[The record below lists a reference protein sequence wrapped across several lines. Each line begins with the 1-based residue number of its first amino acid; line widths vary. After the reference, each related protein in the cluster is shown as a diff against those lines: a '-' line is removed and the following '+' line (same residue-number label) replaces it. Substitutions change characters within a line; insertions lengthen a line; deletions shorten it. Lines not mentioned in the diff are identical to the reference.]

1 MNNENDFDEI
11 PDFFYKVTLNYLNI
25 LKDHFSQFGYQSL
38 LLEKGEKAATD
49 TLAVNFGNETNPMV
63 FSFTFIPIPATEIGF
78 DTAFLQIY
86 AVLPSK
92 PQLNTMKDLEKS
104 LHFINNQLPV
114 GHLGISNGN
123 EIILRSV
130 QVLSTNNYDLET
142 NIFDKVTDLF
152 QMVISVFNPHIDD
165 ICRGVKTFKQLA
177 FELSNY

>member
-1 MNNENDFDEI
+1 MNNDNNFDEI

-25 LKDHFSQFGYQSL
+25 LKDHFSQLGYQLL
-38 LLEKGEKAATD
+38 LLEKSDKVATD

-86 AVLPSK
+86 STLPSK
-92 PQLNTMKDLEKS
+92 PKIDTMSDLEKS
-104 LHFINNQLPV
+104 INFINNQLPV

-130 QVLSTNNYDLET
+130 QGVSTNNYDLET
-142 NIFDKVTDLF
+142 NIFDKITDLF
-152 QMVISVFNPHIDD
+152 QMIISVFNPYLDD
-165 ICRGVKTFKQLA
+165 VCRGKKTFKQLA
-177 FELSNY
+177 FELSN